1 MLIDNKNIIP
11 YEVLLRLLVNKI
23 KGNQTKKK
31 KWIIILSL
39 FYDNSKKEFIDTNL
53 ILKNLDN
60 NVYILSEKFLNL
72 EYKNTMFTQFLLPE
86 LFLSTLFLY
95 YIFIYIRLI
104 FRQKYLKSLDFYF
117 LTSWLLKSCSI
128 LLVFLFNI
136 LYELLKYNLSI
147 FYLNFFMI
155 NIFNTIIKII
165 ITLIFLYI
173 LYIVRFWYFQNQKYI
188 IEIYFLLLGSLFF
201 SYILISSINLV
212 LAYIAIEGLSLQIY
226 GLAIL
231 NFTSISIEI
240 VLKYFLLGS
249 LASSILLYGISL
261 LYGLYGTLNF
271 FVLKN
276 CFFKI
281 YLLDFF
287 LNSDLCK
294 ISIFFILFGLL
305 FKLGLFPLHFWV
317 PSVYSN
323 SPNIIIIFFNT
334 IIKVVLFIFT
344 LNLFI
349 ITFFYF
355 LYSLKLYFIISC
367 IGSMLI
373 GALGGFRELKI
384 KNFISYTSINQIG
397 FLMIGLVCYSECSI
411 FNCLY
416 YLFIYIILLIGFL
429 NFVFNIQQLF
439 TQQLLIY
446 FNDLNFFYKNN
457 LLISLIFSSYIVS
470 FAGIPPFSGF
480 FGKLV
485 IYNSIIN
492 SNMFLLLIIIM
503 FLNLISLY
511 YYIKIL
517 KIIWFENLINFNNK
531 HLPYKIKNSRF
542 VDLIAILI
550 FLFNFLFIFIIDI
563 YDSFV
568 SKLFLSMMLHN
579 N

>member
-1 MLIDNKNIIP
+1 
-11 YEVLLRLLVNKI
+11 
-23 KGNQTKKK
+23 
-31 KWIIILSL
+31 
-39 FYDNSKKEFIDTNL
+39 
-53 ILKNLDN
+53 
-60 NVYILSEKFLNL
+60 
-72 EYKNTMFTQFLLPE
+72 
-86 LFLSTLFLY
+86 
-95 YIFIYIRLI
+95 
-104 FRQKYLKSLDFYF
+104 
-117 LTSWLLKSCSI
+117 
-128 LLVFLFNI
+128 
-136 LYELLKYNLSI
+136 
-147 FYLNFFMI
+147 
-155 NIFNTIIKII
+155 
-165 ITLIFLYI
+165 
-173 LYIVRFWYFQNQKYI
+173 
-188 IEIYFLLLGSLFF
+188 
-201 SYILISSINLV
+201 
-212 LAYIAIEGLSLQIY
+212 
-226 GLAIL
+226 
-231 NFTSISIEI
+231 
-240 VLKYFLLGS
+240 
-249 LASSILLYGISL
+249 
-261 LYGLYGTLNF
+261 
-271 FVLKN
+271 
-276 CFFKI
+276 
-281 YLLDFF
+281 
-287 LNSDLCK
+287 
-294 ISIFFILFGLL
+294 
-305 FKLGLFPLHFWV
+305 
-317 PSVYSN
+317 
-323 SPNIIIIFFNT
+323 
-334 IIKVVLFIFT
+334 
-344 LNLFI
+344 
-349 ITFFYF
+349 
-355 LYSLKLYFIISC
+355 
-367 IGSMLI
+367 MLI